1 MQYAYV
7 WWKVERIFH
16 HKWIKG
22 KNLCVKKIIPTS
34 FSTDDVLRLP
44 FMEAMTLVFVPSNYA
59 DSLSSQVVVVVVESL
74 YTNLKLYTS

>member
-1 MQYAYV
+1 MD
-7 WWKVERIFH
+7 
-16 HKWIKG
+16 KG
-22 KNLCVKKIIPTS
+22 EEFVCEKIIPTS